1 MRFPF
6 MIQQIYQILFVGLFL
21 YSQVAEA
28 QEERLPEERLP
39 SDAPY
44 TLSVEEDMLNLKV
57 QDAERR
63 DIYAASKKLER
74 TFESAVTA
82 YIITADEIRFA
93 GATSIGEALRLAPG
107 LIVRQKT
114 NGFYDVHLRSAVSSP
129 SFATTDFNRTTVL
142 LTLDEIPMNDWYTG
156 GILWEAIPVG
166 LHNIERIEV
175 INTPHTVL
183 FGPNAAAGLINIV
196 TTTPEETRIK
206 VKANLQGGTSNTFA
220 HRASA
225 SFGASDALR
234 FRVSGFF
241 NSRQRFQDNYY
252 VLSERKYV
260 NSDSLQYFQ
269 ATANSETYQFS
280 SKALENFGVN
290 GYAVFQPNSNMG
302 FEAMIGTQQAEGQ
315 SVFKPLEQIAITYRK
330 SQSNVFSLR
339 SKLYG
344 VNTHMSY
351 QNSFYDYSKGY
362 PGFAVDM
369 KKFYVSTEYD
379 ITKKR
384 YGLQLGGNFQQYTY
398 QNQLASRIGQRAAL
412 KTYENSVLLGKT
424 RLFNAGAYASQH
436 FYLLDR
442 QWKVMAT
449 GRGDYLSMTDNV
461 HLSYQLASTY
471 RIGDN
476 NILRAVVAKG
486 IGDITAQ
493 TYLRLVDT
501 LSQTYQFNQNLS
513 PLTTQTYELGFR
525 TTPYSDLLVD
535 LVVFEND
542 IGNTLSTETTNGVTV
557 FRNTDG
563 EVRQRGATV
572 DVNWLVNK
580 FRLKAFLTLQQTRIT
595 GSSTNLFYNTLT
607 PTAYGGVSGSYQ
619 AFLNKLKVNTNVYF
633 FGKSDIDIGPEN
645 IVIPRKTIADLKVS
659 YNIWGEHSIYFNGRN
674 ILNNNQVESPFADK
688 IPGLYLL
695 GVELIF

>member
-1 MRFPF
+1 MRFPPI
-6 MIQQIYQILFVGLFL
+6 IQQICQALFVGLL
-21 YSQVAEA
+21 LCSQAAKA
-28 QEERLPEERLP
+28 QEDRLPEERLP

-44 TLSVEEDMLNLKV
+44 MLTVEEDMLNLKV

-74 TFESAVTA
+74 TFESAATA
-82 YIITADEIRFA
+82 YVITADEIRFA

-114 NGFYDVHLRSAVSSP
+114 NGLYDVHLRSAVSSP
-129 SFATTDFNRTTVL
+129 SSATTDFNRTTVL
-142 LTLDEIPMNDWYTG
+142 LTLDEVPMNDWYTG

-166 LHNIERIEV
+166 LHDIERIEV
-175 INTPHTVL
+175 ISTPHTVL

-196 TTTPEETRIK
+196 TTTPEETRLK

-234 FRVSGFF
+234 FRISGFF
-241 NSRQRFQDNYY
+241 NSRQRFQNNYY
-252 VLSERKYV
+252 VLPEGRYI

-280 SKALENFGVN
+280 NKALENFGVN
-290 GYAVFQPNSNMG
+290 GYAVFQPNSNVGLEFM
-302 FEAMIGTQQAEGQ
+302 MGTQQAEGQ
-315 SVFKPLEQIAITYRK
+315 SVFRPLEQIAITYRK

-344 VNTHMSY
+344 VNTHMGY

-369 KKFYVSTEYD
+369 KKFYVSTEYG

-384 YGLQLGGNFQQYTY
+384 YDLQVGGNFQQYTY
-398 QNQLASRIGQRAAL
+398 QNQLTSRIGQRAAL
-412 KTYENSVLLGKT
+412 RTYENSVLLGKT
-424 RLFNAGAYASQH
+424 RLFNTGAYVSQH
-436 FYLLDR
+436 FYLMNR
-442 QWKVMAT
+442 RWKVTAT
-449 GRGDYLSMTDNV
+449 GRGDYLSMTNKV

-471 RIGDN
+471 RVGEN
-476 NILRAVVAKG
+476 NLLRAVVAQG

-501 LSQTYQFNQNLS
+501 LALDYQFNQNLM

-542 IGNTLSTETTNGVTV
+542 IGNTLSTDTNGTTV
-557 FRNTDG
+557 FHNTDG
-563 EVRQRGATV
+563 AVRQRGATV

-607 PTAYGGVSGSYQ
+607 PATYGGVSGSYQ

-633 FGKSDIDIGPEN
+633 FGKSNLTNESKN
-645 IVIPRKTIADLKVS
+645 IVIPRKTIADLKIS
-659 YNIWGEHSIYFNGRN
+659 YNIWDEHSIYFNGRN